1 MKKKMR
7 WMQGVLLGVMICSAA
22 TVQGVAQSTNAVK
35 DDLFEGT
42 KIFEKGASNV
52 TEISMDPNSLGMVG
66 GKARNMVLNVVHSYE
81 YDQPG
86 LYRMEDVDV
95 FRNKVNTGDWFC
107 SVHTRDLKNHEST
120 DICYKRRKDDLEEK
134 AIITVGPKELTF
146 IHTIRKGNSGEQG
159 EMGGFMPWLSLN
171 GMPQMAMIDP
181 DLLALQIRAQMPDMA
196 VIQSSVD
203 AAMKSLPTLKIDSAG
218 LEKQLREVEKQMKNM
233 PQLQLKLDDT
243 DKGAAPK
250 NEE

>member
-1 MKKKMR
+1 
-7 WMQGVLLGVMICSAA
+7 
-22 TVQGVAQSTNAVK
+22 
-35 DDLFEGT
+35 
-42 KIFEKGASNV
+42 
-52 TEISMDPNSLGMVG
+52 
-66 GKARNMVLNVVHSYE
+66 
-81 YDQPG
+81 
-86 LYRMEDVDV
+86 
-95 FRNKVNTGDWFC
+95 
-107 SVHTRDLKNHEST
+107 
-120 DICYKRRKDDLEEK
+120 
-134 AIITVGPKELTF
+134 
-146 IHTIRKGNSGEQG
+146 
-159 EMGGFMPWLSLN
+159 MPWLSLN